1 MIMLIF
7 FFYILTAQTGGCHQ
21 LVIKSPETPS
31 VHGMYLTVQP
41 GIQGPYSPAAFSPPS
56 CVSYS
61 DARAQDLLPL
71 ANYLQWV
78 SFHLLSIKFF
88 PLLEMIYSI
97 IPLCLA

>member
-1 MIMLIF
+1 MTEMGRQSNDNAD

-56 CVSYS
+56 CVS
-61 DARAQDLLPL
+61 
-71 ANYLQWV
+71 
-78 SFHLLSIKFF
+78 
-88 PLLEMIYSI
+88 
-97 IPLCLA
+97 